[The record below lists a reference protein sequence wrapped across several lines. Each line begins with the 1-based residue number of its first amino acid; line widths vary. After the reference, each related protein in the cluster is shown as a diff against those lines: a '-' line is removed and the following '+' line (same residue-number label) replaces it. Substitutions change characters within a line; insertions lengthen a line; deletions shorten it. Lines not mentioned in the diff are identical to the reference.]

1 MSEPTR
7 SEPTVSESTTETIFD
22 GIIEVRVSVPDAV
35 VADAIATTL
44 VEERLAACVQALPG
58 MRSTYWWQDAVD
70 TSDEVLLLAKSTRA
84 RFDRICERV
93 GDMHPYE
100 TPEILAVDVPHVS
113 ASYAAWIAEA
123 LGIPTAL
130 D

>member
-1 MSEPTR
+1 MSEP
-7 SEPTVSESTTETIFD
+7 TTETIFD
-22 GIIEVRVSVPDAV
+22 GIIEVRVSAPDAA
-35 VADAIATTL
+35 VADAIATVL
-44 VEERLAACVQALPG
+44 VEERLVACAQAIAG
-58 MRSTYWWQDAVD
+58 MCSTYWWQGQVE
-70 TSDEVLLLAKSTRA
+70 TSEEVLLLAKTTRT

-93 GDMHPYE
+93 GDIHPYE

-113 ASYAAWIAEA
+113 ASYAAWLAEA